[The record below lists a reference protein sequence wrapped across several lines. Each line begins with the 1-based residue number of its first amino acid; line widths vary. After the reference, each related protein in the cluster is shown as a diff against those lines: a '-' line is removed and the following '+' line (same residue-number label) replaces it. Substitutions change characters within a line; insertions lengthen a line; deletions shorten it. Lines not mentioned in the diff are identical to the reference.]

1 MGRNKVVLKTLLY
14 SDIFDYPLRKEEI
27 WDFLISEKEIDK
39 KDFLS
44 GLTKDMNIQKQ
55 EKFYFIK
62 GREELVS
69 LRKNREAFSLE
80 KIKKANSIARFLS
93 LIPTVKFIG
102 ISGSLALKNSNP
114 EEDIDFFVI
123 TAGGSLWVT
132 RFLMVTILKVLRKYR
147 EKKSLNVKDKI
158 CLNMFISE
166 DSLQLSKQRQ
176 NLFTAHEV
184 IQVLPVFSRD
194 HTYEKF
200 LRNNKWI
207 GNFLVNFKAKKPSI
221 EKEDSKALINFLK
234 LTESVFYKLQLFLM
248 KKDITSEEVGRKIA
262 AFHPVD
268 YSRKTMKE
276 YEKRLK
282 KYE

>member
-80 KIKKANSIARFLS
+80 KIKKENSIARFLS